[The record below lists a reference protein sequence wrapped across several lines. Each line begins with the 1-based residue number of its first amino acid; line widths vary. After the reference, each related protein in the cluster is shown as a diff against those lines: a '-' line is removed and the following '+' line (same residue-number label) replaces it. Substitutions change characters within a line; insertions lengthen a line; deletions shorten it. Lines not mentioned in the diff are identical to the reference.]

1 MRFSHFF
8 IDRPIFAAA
17 VSVVITLTGLIAYVT
32 LPVDQYPQIA
42 PPTVSVTAL
51 YPGATAEEIADTVAA
66 PLEQQINGIA
76 DMLYMSSSS
85 TGEGRVSITVT
96 FKNGTNIDIA
106 QVDVQNRIQS
116 VLPQLPQEVRDL
128 GITVR
133 KGSTDILLIVH
144 MFATSDI
151 VDRKYIA
158 NYASLQVRERLLRTQ
173 GVGDVSMN
181 AARDFAMRVW
191 IDPQRA
197 AQRDLTVQEIV
208 AALRNNNLQV
218 AGGSIGSPPF
228 NDNPAAYQLNVRAQG
243 RLETPE
249 EFAQAIIKRDA
260 QGRVTRIG
268 DVARVE
274 LGAQNYAI
282 NAYKNLEPAVS
293 MSIMQAPN
301 SNALDT
307 WNNVR
312 STMEELKA
320 EFPPGVAYEI
330 IFAPVSFTQAAVDA
344 VQETLLEAMIL
355 AIIVVVLFLQRWR
368 TAIIPLLAIPISLVG
383 TLAVMAAFGFSLN
396 NLSMFALVLSIGIV
410 VDDAIVVVENAER
423 HLRAGMD
430 PKAAAHLTMDECGGA
445 LIGIALVLV
454 AVFVPT
460 GFIGGI
466 TGAFYEQFALT
477 IASATVISLLVSL
490 TLSPALAA
498 VILKPHDAIKPRT
511 GVGAAFHAFGER
523 ANAALERMSSGYGRV
538 TGSLLRRGA
547 LVCALYA
554 GLLVLTGWRVLDT
567 PRGFIPAQDQANV
580 AITITMPPGTS
591 LARTDAVVQQA
602 IPIILGTPGV
612 QHASVYAGMD
622 GITFSPA
629 TNSGQIWAIFT
640 PFEERLP
647 QGLTANAIAAELRKR
662 LSGIT
667 AAELRIINPASV
679 RGLGNSGGFRM
690 MIEDRS
696 GLGYRA
702 LEDAVQALADAAT
715 ADPAISLAFSNFNT
729 RNPTLDAVVDR
740 DKAEMLGVPV
750 RNVFATLQTY
760 LAGSY
765 VNNISLLGHTF
776 QVIAQGEANYR
787 QDEAWVGNLQTRSAS
802 GAMVPLDAVA
812 TLRPATAP
820 YRVLRYNLYPAA
832 DIQGDTAPGFSSG
845 QAMAAME
852 RHAREILP
860 SGMAFEW
867 TDIAYQQQ
875 ISGDAGA
882 LAFVLGVVFVF
893 IFLAALY
900 ESLTLP
906 LAVILIVPM
915 CLLAAMLGVNLRG
928 LDNNILTQIGMVVLI
943 GLAAKNAIL
952 IVEFARQGEERGLS
966 AVDAAID
973 AAKTRLRPILM
984 TSAAFIF
991 GVIPLAFGS
1000 GPGAELR
1007 QALGVAVF
1015 FGMIGVTVFGLVFTP
1030 LFYVLCRRLA
1040 GRFTRGVPRVR
1051 VAQPAAP
1058 TEPPRELQHS
1068 PS

>member
-1 MRFSHFF
+1 
-8 IDRPIFAAA
+8 
-17 VSVVITLTGLIAYVT
+17 
-32 LPVDQYPQIA
+32 
-42 PPTVSVTAL
+42 
-51 YPGATAEEIADTVAA
+51 
-66 PLEQQINGIA
+66 
-76 DMLYMSSSS
+76 
-85 TGEGRVSITVT
+85 
-96 FKNGTNIDIA
+96 
-106 QVDVQNRIQS
+106 
-116 VLPQLPQEVRDL
+116 
-128 GITVR
+128 
-133 KGSTDILLIVH
+133 
-144 MFATSDI
+144 
-151 VDRKYIA
+151 
-158 NYASLQVRERLLRTQ
+158 
-173 GVGDVSMN
+173 
-181 AARDFAMRVW
+181 
-191 IDPQRA
+191 
-197 AQRDLTVQEIV
+197 
-208 AALRNNNLQV
+208 
-218 AGGSIGSPPF
+218 
-228 NDNPAAYQLNVRAQG
+228 
-243 RLETPE
+243 
-249 EFAQAIIKRDA
+249 
-260 QGRVTRIG
+260 
-268 DVARVE
+268 
-274 LGAQNYAI
+274 
-282 NAYKNLEPAVS
+282 
-293 MSIMQAPN
+293 
-301 SNALDT
+301 
-307 WNNVR
+307 
-312 STMEELKA
+312 
-320 EFPPGVAYEI
+320 
-330 IFAPVSFTQAAVDA
+330 
-344 VQETLLEAMIL
+344 
-355 AIIVVVLFLQRWR
+355 
-368 TAIIPLLAIPISLVG
+368 
-383 TLAVMAAFGFSLN
+383 
-396 NLSMFALVLSIGIV
+396 
-410 VDDAIVVVENAER
+410 
-423 HLRAGMD
+423 
-430 PKAAAHLTMDECGGA
+430 
-445 LIGIALVLV
+445 
-454 AVFVPT
+454 
-460 GFIGGI
+460 
-466 TGAFYEQFALT
+466 
-477 IASATVISLLVSL
+477 
-490 TLSPALAA
+490 
-498 VILKPHDAIKPRT
+498 
-511 GVGAAFHAFGER
+511 
-523 ANAALERMSSGYGRV
+523 
-538 TGSLLRRGA
+538 
-547 LVCALYA
+547 
-554 GLLVLTGWRVLDT
+554 
-567 PRGFIPAQDQANV
+567 
-580 AITITMPPGTS
+580 
-591 LARTDAVVQQA
+591 
-602 IPIILGTPGV
+602 
-612 QHASVYAGMD
+612 MD

-647 QGLTANAIAAELRKR
+647 QGLTADAIAAELRKR

-715 ADPAISLAFSNFNT
+715 ADPAISLVFSNFNT

-765 VNNISLLGHTF
+765 VNNINLLGHTF
-776 QVIAQGEANYR
+776 QVIAQGEASYR

-852 RHAREILP
+852 RHAREVLP

-915 CLLAAMLGVNLRG
+915 CLLAAILGVNLRG

-1030 LFYVLCRRLA
+1030 LFYVLCRKLA
-1040 GRFTRGVPRVR
+1040 GYFTRSVPRVR

-1058 TEPPRELQHS
+1058 VEA
-1068 PS
+1068 

>member
-1 MRFSHFF
+1 VKFSHFF
-8 IDRPIFAAA
+8 IDRPIFAGA
-17 VSVVITLTGLIAYVT
+17 VSVVITLVGLIAYLT
-32 LPVDQYPQIA
+32 LPVDQYPAIA
-42 PPTVSVTAL
+42 PPTVSVNAL

-76 DMLYMSSSS
+76 NMLYMSSSS
-85 TGEGRVSITVT
+85 TGEGRVTITTT
-96 FKNGTNIDIA
+96 FKNGTNVDIA

-133 KGSTDILLIVH
+133 KGNTDILLIIH
-144 MFATSDI
+144 MFTPDGS

-158 NYASLQVRERLLRTQ
+158 NYANLQVRERLLRTP
-173 GVGDVSMN
+173 GVGDVNVN
-181 AARDFAMRVW
+181 AARDYAMRVW
-191 IDPQRA
+191 IDPERA
-197 AQRDLTVQEIV
+197 AARNLTVQEIV

-218 AGGSIGSPPF
+218 AGGAIGSPPF

-243 RLETPE
+243 RLDTPE
-249 EFAQAIIKRDA
+249 QFEESIIKRDE

-274 LGAQNYAI
+274 LGAQNYAV
-282 NAYKNLEPAVS
+282 NAYKSLEPAVS
-293 MSIMQAPN
+293 LSVQQAPN
-301 SNALDT
+301 TNALET
-307 WNNVR
+307 WDNVR
-312 STMEELKA
+312 TTMEELKK

-330 IFAPVSFTQAAVDA
+330 IYAPVSFTRAAVDA
-344 VQETLLEAMIL
+344 VQHTLLEAMIL
-355 AIIVVVLFLQRWR
+355 AVIVVVLFLQRWR
-368 TAIIPLLAIPISLVG
+368 TAVIPLLAIPISLIG
-383 TLAVMAAFGFSLN
+383 TLAVMSVFGFSLN

-423 HLRAGMD
+423 HLRAGMN
-430 PKAAAHLTMDECGGA
+430 PRAAAHLTMDEVGAA

-460 GFIGGI
+460 AFMGGI
-466 TGAFYEQFALT
+466 TGEFYKQFALT
-477 IASATVISLLVSL
+477 IASATAISLIVSL

-498 VILKPHDAIKPRT
+498 LILKPHDAAAVRT
-511 GVGAAFHAFGER
+511 GIGKRLYALGER
-523 ANAALERMSSGYGRV
+523 ANAWLERVSAGYGRL
-538 TGSLLRRGA
+538 TGGLLRRSA
-547 LVCALYA
+547 LLFVLYV
-554 GLLVLTGWRVLDT
+554 GLLVLTGWRVMDT
-567 PRGFIPAQDQANV
+567 PRGFIPSQDQNNV
-580 AITITMPPGTS
+580 ALSVTMPPGTS
-591 LARTDAVVQQA
+591 LARTDALVQQI
-602 IPIILGTPGV
+602 IPIVLGTPGV
-612 QHASVYAGMD
+612 ASASVYSGMD
-622 GITFSPA
+622 GTTFSNA
-629 TNSGQIWAIFT
+629 TNSGQMWAIFDDFDIRV
-640 PFEERLP
+640 PKK
-647 QGLTANAIAAELRKR
+647 QTAASISADLRKR
-662 LSGIT
+662 LAGIT
-667 AAELRIINPASV
+667 GAEIRIVNPGSV
-679 RGLGNSGGFRM
+679 RGLGNNGGFRLM
-690 MIEDRS
+690 VEDRG

-702 LEDAVQALADAAT
+702 LEEAVQRLTEAAT

-765 VNNISLLGHTF
+765 VNNINLLGHTF
-776 QVIAQGEANYR
+776 QVIAQGDANYR
-787 QDEAWVGNLQTRSAS
+787 QDEAWIGGLKTRSAS

-832 DIQGDTAPGFSSG
+832 DIQGDTAPGYSSG
-845 QAMAAME
+845 QAIEAME
-852 RHAREILP
+852 RLANEILP
-860 SGMAFEW
+860 AGMYLEW
-867 TDIAYQQQ
+867 TDIAYQQR
-875 ISGDAGA
+875 ISGNAGG
-882 LAFVLGVVFVF
+882 LAFALGVVFVF
-893 IFLAALY
+893 VFLAALY

-915 CLLAAMLGVNLRG
+915 CLLAAILGVNLRG

-952 IVEFARQGEERGLS
+952 IVEFARQGEENGLS
-966 AVDAAID
+966 PVDAAIA

-1000 GPGAELR
+1000 GAGAELR

-1015 FGMIGVTVFGLVFTP
+1015 YGMIGVTVFGLVFTP
-1030 LFYVLCRRLA
+1030 AFYVLCRRIAGA
-1040 GRFTRGVPRVR
+1040 GRVPRVR
-1051 VAQPAAP
+1051 IAQPGTVARATAP
-1058 TEPPRELQHS
+1058 AEQH
-1068 PS
+1068 

>member
-17 VSVVITLTGLIAYVT
+17 VSVVITLTGLIAYAT

-66 PLEQQINGIA
+66 PLEQQINGIT

-133 KGSTDILLIVH
+133 KGATDILLIVH

-344 VQETLLEAMIL
+344 VQETLLEAMLL

-368 TAIIPLLAIPISLVG
+368 TAIIPLLAIPISLIG

-511 GVGAAFHAFGER
+511 RVGAAFHAFGER

-547 LVCALYA
+547 LVGALYV

-591 LARTDAVVQQA
+591 LARTDALVQQA
-602 IPIILGTPGV
+602 IPIIMGTPGV

-647 QGLTANAIAAELRKR
+647 QGLTADAIAAELRKR

-715 ADPAISLAFSNFNT
+715 ADPAISLVFSNFNT

-765 VNNISLLGHTF
+765 VNNINLLGHTF
-776 QVIAQGEANYR
+776 QVIAQGEASYR

-852 RHAREILP
+852 RHAREVLP

-915 CLLAAMLGVNLRG
+915 CLLAAILGVNLRG

-1030 LFYVLCRRLA
+1030 LFYVLCRKLA
-1040 GRFTRGVPRVR
+1040 GYFTRSVPRVR

-1058 TEPPRELQHS
+1058 VEA
-1068 PS
+1068 